1 MSLAQQEPPAE
12 EFHPFKL
19 GRFAVLAPLGQGG
32 MAKVYVAEY
41 HGVGGFA
48 RRVVIKQI
56 HEQHAANERFVKMF
70 VDEANIAS
78 NLMHPNVVQVL
89 DLQQDGP
96 NLYMVLEYVDGL
108 DLNSLFNTM
117 VAAGQKVP
125 VDVAL
130 LVAKEVLSGLEHA
143 HGAAGPD
150 GQPLNLIH
158 RDITPGNVLLGRHG
172 QVKLSD
178 FGVARAVG
186 RMTQTV
192 VGEVKGKYS
201 YMAPEVMQG
210 DPYDQRSDV
219 FGAGVV
225 LWEALTTRPLFRGKS
240 DFHVMEA
247 VLRGPL
253 YPPSTFNPD
262 LPPGLDAVVMQ
273 GLERQMDARFQS
285 ARAFRRALQP
295 LMARLDLDAAQER
308 LAALVDRFGP
318 PSNSSVSPRPSS
330 MPPMP
335 AVSESGTP
343 PSALPAGPNT
353 PAPAFTAPPLVPAG
367 PSAAEKRRSS
377 GKMAAV
383 SPGAPE
389 PSAFPPPPHSD
400 PRWEDALGMGSPG
413 PLADALPVPT
423 PSAGPRAPT
432 SAGLAPVGTPPAFP
446 QNPPAPA
453 ASAPPASPPQATAPQ
468 ANAPQAN
475 APQAPIP
482 VPPPPA
488 ASSPALPPVAQ
499 VLNPAWTQAPA
510 PGEPAFFCVVG
521 PDRTMLGPISTLSLI
536 AVMQR
541 TDGLSTDR
549 VGVSPQALLPLGE
562 AGRLL
567 MLDHLVKPPQPAV
580 PPSMQGQL
588 KDLGVVRLLMTL
600 ATQRASGVLMLNAAQ
615 GAMAVYTA
623 DGCLQYAYLADP
635 THHLLSLF
643 VTHQPN
649 GMALL
654 PQIISNVLRE
664 RISLPRVMAKAAN
677 LSASRVT
684 AAVGALCRERFIH
697 GLQWDACAYAFHPG
711 IASPYELLPSR
722 ESVLTVLA
730 PAISRLLGARELS
743 IQAQK
748 MVDRSLDFSSVDP
761 ALVGEMGLKGEV
773 DQLKSLLANA
783 STLRPGMGRVAPP
796 GSPDETRLNTA
807 LVVLAQCGM
816 LRDRG

>member
-56 HEQHAANERFVKMF
+56 HEQHAANDRFVKMF

-143 HGAAGPD
+143 HGATGPD

-318 PSNSSVSPRPSS
+318 PSNSSVTPRPSS
-330 MPPMP
+330 MP
-335 AVSESGTP
+335 ALSESGTP
-343 PSALPAGPNT
+343 PPALPAGPNT
-353 PAPAFTAPPLVPAG
+353 PTPAVTAPPLVPSG
-367 PSAAEKRRSS
+367 PSAVEKRRSS

-383 SPGAPE
+383 ASAPPE
-389 PSAFPPPPHSD
+389 PPAFPAPPHSD

-413 PLADALPVPT
+413 PLADALPIPT
-423 PSAGPRAPT
+423 PSEGPRAAT
-432 SAGLAPVGTPPAFP
+432 AGMMPVGPPPAFP
-446 QNPPAPA
+446 QSPPAPTAPPPPAPA
-453 ASAPPASPPQATAPQ
+453 
-468 ANAPQAN
+468 
-475 APQAPIP
+475 
-482 VPPPPA
+482 PPA
-488 ASSPALPPVAQ
+488 AALPPPVTSSPALPPVAPP
-499 VLNPAWTQAPA
+499 VNPAWTQPPA
-510 PGEPAFFCVVG
+510 PGEPSFYVVVG
-521 PDRTMLGPISTLSLI
+521 PDRANLGPISTLSII

-730 PAISRLLGARELS
+730 PAISRLLGPRELS

-773 DQLKSLLANA
+773 DQLKGLLANA

-796 GSPDETRLNTA
+796 GSPEETRLNTA